1 MAYSIACLIKTV
13 KKYVVNNRMN
23 DESFVREFFSPY
35 IQAGMVKDKNNNE
48 LELDK
53 SRVSRLIT
61 QKDDVPASMKNALSV
76 LDFKEKLA
84 SNFSTFIEDYF
95 DSSKVNICKD
105 DIMAEINADTSF
117 DVSVKKILSSCTEFA
132 EFLAVIFI
140 ETVKRPNVVQKISD
154 VELWRNG
161 NNSLS
166 VINGDLFKYGFEN
179 RSKSKNIVVIPV
191 NSSFETH
198 LSTKLENDELPLV
211 SENTI
216 HGQWLLRWIK
226 SGKSIEELDDRI
238 LKNID
243 KQKLKP
249 TRTSIADNG
258 KQDCYELGTIVSI
271 ETEKSVYYLAAISD
285 FDENNNAQSA
295 AQKIE
300 VCLAKLIDFYDK
312 FGQGYSLYLPLM
324 GTGRSRA
331 NLSHQESFDLIV
343 KTFVNNKHKIQG
355 HIGIV
360 IEPSAFKNIDVN
372 LKEEQYGI

>member
-1 MAYSIACLIKTV
+1 MAYSIAYLIKTV
-13 KKYVVNNRMN
+13 KKYVINNRMN

-35 IQAGMVKDKNNNE
+35 IQAGMVKDKKKNE

-76 LDFKEKLA
+76 LDLKNKLT

-95 DSSKVNICKD
+95 DFSKVKTCKE
-105 DIMAEINADTSF
+105 DIMDEINADLSF
-117 DVSVKKILSSCTEFA
+117 DISVKNELSSCSEFT
-132 EFLAVIFI
+132 EFLAVAFI
-140 ETVKRPNVVQKISD
+140 EAVKRPNEVHKISD
-154 VELWRNG
+154 IELWRNG
-161 NNSLS
+161 NNTLS
-166 VINGDLFKYGFEN
+166 VIEGDLFKYGFEN
-179 RSKSKNIVVIPV
+179 RTKTKNIVVIPV

-226 SGKSIEELDDRI
+226 SGKTISELDERI
-238 LKNID
+238 LKNVI

-249 TRTSIADNG
+249 THTSMTNNG

-271 ETEKSVYYLAAISD
+271 ETEKAVYYLDAISD

-300 VCLAKLIDFYDK
+300 MCLEKLIDFYDK

-331 NLSHQESFDLIV
+331 NLNHQESFDLIV
-343 KTFVNNKHKIQG
+343 KTLLNNKYKIQG

-360 IEPSAFKNIDVN
+360 IEQNVFERININ
-372 LKEEQYGI
+372 LKEE

>member
-1 MAYSIACLIKTV
+1 
-13 KKYVVNNRMN
+13 MN

-35 IQAGMVKDKNNNE
+35 IQAGMVKDKKNNE

-61 QKDDVPASMKNALSV
+61 QKDDVPVSMKNALSV
-76 LDFKEKLA
+76 FGLKDNLK
-84 SNFSTFIEDYF
+84 SNFSAFIDDYF
-95 DSSKVNICKD
+95 DLSKENVCKA
-105 DIMAEINADTSF
+105 DITAEINADSSF
-117 DVSVKKILSSCTEFA
+117 DVSVKDELSACAEFS
-132 EFLAVIFI
+132 EFLAVAFI
-140 ETVKRPNVVQKISD
+140 EAVKRPNEVQKISD

-161 NNSLS
+161 NNTLS
-166 VINGDLFKYGFEN
+166 VIAGDLFKYGFEN
-179 RSKSKNIVVIPV
+179 RAKLKNIVVIPV

-198 LSTKLENDELPLV
+198 LSTKLEDDKLPLV

-226 SGKSIEELDDRI
+226 SGKTISELDERI
-238 LKNID
+238 TKNINI
-243 KQKLKP
+243 QKLKP
-249 TRTSIADNG
+249 THTSITSNG
-258 KQDCYELGTIVSI
+258 KQDCYDLGAIVSI
-271 ETEKSVYYLAAISD
+271 ETEKAVYYLDAISD

-300 VCLAKLIDFYDK
+300 KCLEKLIDFYDK

-343 KTFVNNKHKIQG
+343 NTFLNNKHKIQG

-360 IEPSAFKNIDVN
+360 IEPNVFERININ
-372 LKEEQYGI
+372 LKEE

>member
-1 MAYSIACLIKTV
+1 MAYSIAYLIKTV
-13 KKYVVNNRMN
+13 KKYVINSCMN

-35 IQAGMVKDKNNNE
+35 IQAGMVKDKKNNE

-61 QKDDVPASMKNALSV
+61 QKDDVPVSMRNALSV
-76 LDFKEKLA
+76 FGLKDNLK
-84 SNFSTFIEDYF
+84 SNFSAFIDDYF
-95 DSSKVNICKD
+95 DLSKENVCKA
-105 DIMAEINADTSF
+105 DITAEINADSSF
-117 DVSVKKILSSCTEFA
+117 DVSVKDELSACAEFS
-132 EFLAVIFI
+132 EFLAVAFI
-140 ETVKRPNVVQKISD
+140 EAVKRPNEVQKISD

-161 NNSLS
+161 NNTLS
-166 VINGDLFKYGFEN
+166 VIAGDLFKYGFEN
-179 RSKSKNIVVIPV
+179 RAKLKNIVVIPV

-198 LSTKLENDELPLV
+198 LSTKLEDDKLPLV

-226 SGKSIEELDDRI
+226 SGKTISELDERI
-238 LKNID
+238 TKNINI
-243 KQKLKP
+243 QKLKP
-249 TRTSIADNG
+249 THTSMTSNG
-258 KQDCYELGTIVSI
+258 KQDCYDLGAIVSI
-271 ETEKSVYYLAAISD
+271 ETEKAVYYLDAISD

-300 VCLAKLIDFYDK
+300 KCLEKLIDFYDK

-343 KTFVNNKHKIQG
+343 NTFLNNKHKIQG

-360 IEPSAFKNIDVN
+360 IEPNVFERININ
-372 LKEEQYGI
+372 LKEE